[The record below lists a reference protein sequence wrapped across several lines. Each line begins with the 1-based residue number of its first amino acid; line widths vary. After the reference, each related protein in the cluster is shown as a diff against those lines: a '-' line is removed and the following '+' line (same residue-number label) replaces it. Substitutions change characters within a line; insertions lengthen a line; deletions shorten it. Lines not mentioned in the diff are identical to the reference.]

1 MAINSILQFSAV
13 AGSSAGGDEQNFI
26 GVAAPAG
33 KTLAPGEVLRMA
45 VMTALGTSDGAQAD
59 EFIRENNLTA
69 PKEISVFRQGN
80 QVIYQY
86 PADAKFFIAAE
97 EFKQKASANK
107 AEKPPENISNLQTRN
122 FQANQMCGK
131 LTAPVAVPA
140 KLVAAYKNYLQ
151 QKGQPDSQASRQD
164 FLREVR
170 QNPQSA
176 AKYHPLFGKTAAQS
190 KLENQS
196 RQIEAANSKKADSIN
211 SGYNLRFGKTAR
223 QSTFSVATEKEY
235 QIARTVYQ
243 AADTEEFAR
252 AFKDGK
258 LSNAGRIF
266 NAYYA
271 KGIEENFGK
280 QNPLLYGDY
289 RSQTA
294 DRNTSAA
301 QIIFKN
307 LNPEE
312 QSMLAS
318 AEFQRAQKTGSGN
331 VFAPSTVGQG
341 EAIKQGL
348 DGRNGTYYYSTDG
361 LKDLADPRR
370 EVFQRVLTVAGYDEV
385 EAKTYLDNLEKRTG
399 EITYRWIGASDY
411 DANKDGIVQAE
422 EELAFDR
429 DAAKNP
435 VGRFT
440 LSSGERNKIVVDG
453 ALAKGD
459 KQKAFE
465 VYSQNFRREAER
477 DFDKNKTGNILV
489 DGFAAQ
495 SLHRRMNE
503 HLDETAK
510 RMFAAGDDFRIS
522 DNPFQTGA
530 NQTADQIEKDTRDWI
545 EAVPFLKS
553 LSPENKTR
561 IVDFRIGEVRGV
573 MQLAA
578 SADGIVRFV
587 PDLVRD
593 GLVYSLKQS
602 GMDTSAYETVI
613 AGEKKLHADFFN
625 AYAALNTK
633 SLAREEYVYQV
644 KNDLNIRTSVFDLPS
659 FSRSVGEMVPQAIP
673 QLALAVATDGMS
685 LGAQVAINASVGAGM
700 AGGQAY
706 ARTGSHI
713 KATEEAFWGGIN
725 GGMIPLGNKLNL
737 VGDVSLQIGATVL
750 QGKIRGVPDN
760 EIIDQMMKQA
770 GGAIAFRV
778 GTKLNEGLAKLRGKE
793 SVSIDE
799 AKHILFEETQTA
811 LKEGNV
817 KYSEALQK
825 LANETGTKIEIGNGK
840 VKIEKVLT
848 PKEVSENSIKSS
860 SRKFFKDEANPTDS
874 EIAVFNKTILL
885 NEKTV
890 PSEQSDF
897 AKVKTN
903 AAERQDFKDSFDATR
918 YNKYSSEISSA
929 KMSDP
934 SIRSIPN
941 EDLVAI
947 KGYTSDDYGALNKA
961 LRTADKAGLNKLKP
975 YVLCAVSG
983 LNQLPSFEGTVF
995 RGIDLNSLP
1004 KILRKYRAG
1013 STVTELSFSSSSD
1026 ARASAFDKD
1035 TMMIIKSKN
1044 GKDVSFLS
1052 EFPNEK
1058 EILFR
1063 PQTKLFIE
1071 KVYMDKISGKRI
1083 IEAKEVD

>member
-13 AGSSAGGDEQNFI
+13 ANSSAGGDEKSFI

-45 VMTALGTSDGAQAD
+45 VMTALGTSDRAQAD

-69 PKEISVFRQGN
+69 PKDIAVFRQGN

-97 EFKQKASANK
+97 EFKQKPSANK
-107 AEKPPENISNLQTRN
+107 AEKPPENISNLQARN
-122 FQANQMCGK
+122 FQANQMRGK

-140 KLVAAYKNYLQ
+140 KLDAAYKNYLQ
-151 QKGQPDSQASRQD
+151 QKNLPDSQTNRQD

-211 SGYNLRFGKTAR
+211 FGYNLRFGKTAR

-312 QSMLAS
+312 QAMLAS
-318 AEFQRAQKTGSGN
+318 AEFQRAQKTGGGN
-331 VFAPSTVGQG
+331 VFAPSTLGQG

-348 DGRNGTYYYSTDG
+348 DGRNGNYYYSTDG

-370 EVFQRVLTVAGYDEV
+370 EVFRRVLTVAGYDEI
-385 EAKTYLDNLEKRTG
+385 EAKTYLDNLEKQTG
-399 EITYRWIGASDY
+399 AVTYNWIGASEY
-411 DANKDGIVQAE
+411 DVNKDHIVQPE

-435 VGRFT
+435 VGRFS

-459 KQKAFE
+459 KQRAFE
-465 VYSQNFRREAER
+465 IYSQNYRLESERE
-477 DFDKNKTGNILV
+477 FDKNKTGNLIT

-510 RMFAAGDDFRIS
+510 RMFAAVDDFRIS
-522 DNPFQTGA
+522 DNPFQAGA
-530 NQTADQIEKDTRDWI
+530 NQTADQIEKETRDWI
-545 EAVPFLKS
+545 EAVPFLKN
-553 LSPENKTR
+553 LSPENKTC

-593 GLVYSLKQS
+593 GLVYSLKQA

-613 AGEKKLHADFFN
+613 AGEKKMHADFFN

-659 FSRSVGEMVPQAIP
+659 FSRSVGEMIPQMVP

-725 GGMIPLGNKLNL
+725 GGMIPLGAKLNI

-811 LKEGNV
+811 LRKGNV
-817 KYSEALQK
+817 EYSEALQK
-825 LANETGTKIEIGNGK
+825 FADEGGAKISIEGGKLKVETPLSTARNVQPKDTFENPTFKTGWSKDKVAGIPKGKRPNPSEYLDKSYVDNHLKKFEDGAAYITPKTYLDKFGRDSLGRPDGVFVMPKSELNALLKRANGD
-840 VKIEKVLT
+840 VSVIEKELGF
-848 PKEVSENSIKSS
+848 PKGALEGKELVRIDIPNVKKTGLRIPSGNEEGASPLWMPGGKLPTGVSE
-860 SRKFFKDEANPTDS
+860 
-874 EIAVFNKTILL
+874 AVSNQI
-885 NEKTV
+885 
-890 PSEQSDF
+890 
-897 AKVKTN
+897 
-903 AAERQDFKDSFDATR
+903 
-918 YNKYSSEISSA
+918 
-929 KMSDP
+929 
-934 SIRSIPN
+934 
-941 EDLVAI
+941 I
-947 KGYTSDDYGALNKA
+947 KGNYTETS
-961 LRTADKAGLNKLKP
+961 
-975 YVLCAVSG
+975 V
-983 LNQLPSFEGTVF
+983 
-995 RGIDLNSLP
+995 
-1004 KILRKYRAG
+1004 
-1013 STVTELSFSSSSD
+1013 
-1026 ARASAFDKD
+1026 
-1035 TMMIIKSKN
+1035 IIKK
-1044 GKDVSFLS
+1044 
-1052 EFPNEK
+1052 
-1058 EILFR
+1058 
-1063 PQTKLFIE
+1063 
-1071 KVYMDKISGKRI
+1071 
-1083 IEAKEVD
+1083 